1 LMFGMRPWFANAPP
15 QLGGARV
22 ASVIDP
28 ISVSRAWALQVL
40 LDAPATRGHPPFAP
54 EWVQH
59 NAPWLARLWGDGP
72 IRSRPLAISQP
83 VLEWSRS
90 DPDGLLAAARHI
102 ADKRSIEE
110 DANARR
116 LMQLLTNDPN
126 PKSLRRFYTE
136 ELLQAR
142 PEALVEAV
150 QILNSHRDEVARAL
164 LRYGYTDPNTNGGY
178 LDRDLPNPLL
188 DGN

>member
-1 LMFGMRPWFANAPP
+1 MRPWFASEPR

-28 ISVSRAWALQVL
+28 ITVSRAWALQCL
-40 LDAPATRGHPPFAP
+40 LDAPAKRGHEPYAP
-54 EWVQH
+54 EWVRQY
-59 NAPWLARLWGDGP
+59 APWLARLWGDGP
-72 IRSRPLAISQP
+72 IRSRPLAVSQA